1 MTMPTFLRAFGPG
14 GRAALFGL
22 LAAVAAVLATFA
34 APAPAGA
41 ADPAPTP
48 CAGTLY
54 TDPAGDQIQDP
65 AGFGDSS
72 FPTVEKGQ
80 DNTDIKSVFLNYAP
94 GADGKQVLTANLQI
108 ANLTK
113 DIPDVASGGIY
124 YYLSYNLGDVPS
136 FVSAR
141 LTSSGVTYN
150 YGHLATL
157 PPDPAPIG
165 LFTAYTVDGQTTGSF
180 TEGPN
185 GVVSIV
191 VPEAAGGKAG
201 ESLGAVV
208 ATVDLV
214 QVDDEK
220 GWQSHAD
227 QAPDDSDTAKDVTV
241 TACPATGGDTLPPV
255 VTEVV
260 SAVETTPAPSLTT
273 LPFKAASVLGS
284 AKKARKKGLA
294 FKATAG
300 SVISGLVLQ
309 LKSHGKTFG
318 TLKVASLKQGTSTLR
333 MKARRLKAGSYR
345 LVASGTVDGQA
356 LTATQAVRVRR

>member
-1 MTMPTFLRAFGPG
+1 MLARLLTIT
-14 GRAALFGL
+14 ALV
-22 LAAVAAVLATFA
+22 AAVAV
-34 APAPAGA
+34 APPAQA
-41 ADPAPTP
+41 ADPAPAP
-48 CAGTLY
+48 CADTLY
-54 TDPAGDQIQDP
+54 TDPVGDQLQDP
-65 AGFGDSS
+65 VGFGEPD

-80 DNTDIKSVFLNYAP
+80 DNTDIKSVFLNYATD
-94 GADGKQVLTANLQI
+94 ADGKQVLTANLKI

-113 DIPDVASGGIY
+113 EIPDVASGGIY

-141 LTSSGVTYN
+141 LTSSGITYN
-150 YGHLATL
+150 YGHLATI

-180 TEGPN
+180 VEGAD

-201 ESLGAVV
+201 ESLGAAV

-214 QVDDEK
+214 QIDDEK
-220 GWQSHAD
+220 GYQSHAD
-227 QAPDDSDTAKDVTV
+227 SAPDDSDTAKDVTV
-241 TACPATGGDTLPPV
+241 TACPATGGTTVTSP

-260 SAVETTPAPSLTT
+260 TATVETTTTTAPAAATLTT

-284 AKKARKKGLA
+284 AKKAAKKGLA
-294 FKATAG
+294 FKVTTTSA
-300 SVISGLVLQ
+300 ISGLVLQ
-309 LKSHGKTFG
+309 LKSRGKTVAK
-318 TLKVASLKQGTSTLR
+318 LKVASLKQGTSTLR
-333 MKARRLKAGSYR
+333 MKARKLKAGSYK

-356 LTATQAVRVRR
+356 LTTSQAVKVRK